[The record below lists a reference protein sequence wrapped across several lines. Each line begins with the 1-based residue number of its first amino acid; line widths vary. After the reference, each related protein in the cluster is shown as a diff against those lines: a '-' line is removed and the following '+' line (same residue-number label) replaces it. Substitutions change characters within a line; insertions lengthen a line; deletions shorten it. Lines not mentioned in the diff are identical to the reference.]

1 MLRQFPWK
9 QNSITHE
16 INDFP
21 SANPAL
27 YLRKV
32 VDRPSLF
39 SLARLSKI
47 NTEQRVK
54 APFVHFMMQ
63 NRAVPTQSD
72 IMAPTQEDIQN
83 IMLEATLNAVK
94 LINRFVEKQSISSEE
109 KNAAEIA
116 LKFLDL
122 TAQAGRG

>member
-1 MLRQFPWK
+1 M
-9 QNSITHE
+9 S
-16 INDFP
+16 
-21 SANPAL
+21 
-27 YLRKV
+27 
-32 VDRPSLF
+32 
-39 SLARLSKI
+39 
-47 NTEQRVK
+47 
-54 APFVHFMMQ
+54 
-63 NRAVPTQSD
+63 
-72 IMAPTQEDIQN
+72 PTQEDIQN